1 MSDNKKPEYN
11 SADDLLNE
19 IERAIGHTFKEFDVN
34 KRLDNRSNK
43 GKFGHI
49 VEEGIFKYPINSNPE
64 PDFEKLGIEL
74 KVTGVL
80 KSKDGSFHA
89 KERLSIDSLNYT
101 KIVQQEFNKSELLK
115 KLKTILFVIY
125 EYVRDTNSG
134 DFKIVNAF
142 INEFD
147 EEDLAI
153 IENDYN
159 RIRDF
164 VLRGE
169 AHNLSENMND
179 FLVPSTTGSGHGEM
193 VKQPFSDVLAKPRRF
208 ALKKSFIDEIIR
220 KNIYGKTNSYLF
232 RNKSQINSLEYLINA
247 KLSSYFG
254 KSKNELCSLLG
265 ISTNSKSV
273 FRIIV
278 NKIFGVSNINNSDEF
293 KKGDFQA
300 KVIRIEE
307 NGKIRENVSFP
318 YFDYFDIADS
328 TFEESDFYQTLV
340 EKTFVFI
347 VFKKKKDEY
356 FLEKCVFYKMPLDI
370 IENYGASVF
379 NRLKNILKNGNIV
392 KCIKTNSKGKII
404 RYNNFPKSSEN
415 EYFHIRP
422 HGQDSSDVL
431 PLPVKDKLTGE
442 ENYTKQCFWINSRY
456 LKDIIK

>member
-19 IERAIGHTFKEFDVN
+19 IERTIGHTFKEFDVN

-134 DFKIVNAF
+134 DFKIINAF

-169 AHNLSENMND
+169 AHNLSENHRA
-179 FLVPSTTGSGHGEM
+179 P
-193 VKQPFSDVLAKPRRF
+193 PPRR
-208 ALKKSFIDEIIR
+208 
-220 KNIYGKTNSYLF
+220 N
-232 RNKSQINSLEYLINA
+232 
-247 KLSSYFG
+247 
-254 KSKNELCSLLG
+254 
-265 ISTNSKSV
+265 
-273 FRIIV
+273 
-278 NKIFGVSNINNSDEF
+278 
-293 KKGDFQA
+293 
-300 KVIRIEE
+300 
-307 NGKIRENVSFP
+307 P
-318 YFDYFDIADS
+318 
-328 TFEESDFYQTLV
+328 
-340 EKTFVFI
+340 
-347 VFKKKKDEY
+347 
-356 FLEKCVFYKMPLDI
+356 
-370 IENYGASVF
+370 
-379 NRLKNILKNGNIV
+379 
-392 KCIKTNSKGKII
+392 
-404 RYNNFPKSSEN
+404 
-415 EYFHIRP
+415 
-422 HGQDSSDVL
+422 
-431 PLPVKDKLTGE
+431 
-442 ENYTKQCFWINSRY
+442 
-456 LKDIIK
+456 